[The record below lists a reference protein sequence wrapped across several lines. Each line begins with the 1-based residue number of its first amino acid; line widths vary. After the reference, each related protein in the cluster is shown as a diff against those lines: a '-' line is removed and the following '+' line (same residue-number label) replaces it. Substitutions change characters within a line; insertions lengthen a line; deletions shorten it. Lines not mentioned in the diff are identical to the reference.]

1 MKNHYLL
8 IITAFALGCNTQPGK
23 DLFYL
28 GADLSYVNE
37 MIDCGAE
44 YRENDELV
52 DPYELFG
59 RKGANISRIRL
70 WHTPDWNNSYSNLG
84 DVTTAIKKSRDAGM
98 QILLDF
104 HYSDT
109 WADPQHQVI
118 PRAWQDITDLDVL
131 ADSLY
136 AYTYQTLVS
145 LHVNGLT
152 PEFIQVGNEVNI
164 EIMQDSSSMNLDSI
178 NWSRNIKLL
187 NAGLKAVSD
196 FSIENK
202 IEIERMMH
210 IAQPENALW
219 WFEDARKN
227 DLIAFEWIGL
237 SYYPKWSSYSLDSL
251 GVAIKSLI
259 DTFGKQVMVVETAY
273 PYTTENVDPAHNILG
288 ADALIDGF
296 PATENGQFAYMKR
309 LIEVTKQGGG
319 RGVIYWEPAWVT
331 SDCSTLWGQG
341 SHWDNATF
349 FDAARGNEA
358 LKVFEL
364 FVSNLN

>member
-136 AYTYQTLVS
+136 AYTYQ
-145 LHVNGLT
+145 
-152 PEFIQVGNEVNI
+152 
-164 EIMQDSSSMNLDSI
+164 
-178 NWSRNIKLL
+178 
-187 NAGLKAVSD
+187 
-196 FSIENK
+196 
-202 IEIERMMH
+202 
-210 IAQPENALW
+210 
-219 WFEDARKN
+219 
-227 DLIAFEWIGL
+227 
-237 SYYPKWSSYSLDSL
+237 
-251 GVAIKSLI
+251 
-259 DTFGKQVMVVETAY
+259 
-273 PYTTENVDPAHNILG
+273 
-288 ADALIDGF
+288 
-296 PATENGQFAYMKR
+296 
-309 LIEVTKQGGG
+309 
-319 RGVIYWEPAWVT
+319 
-331 SDCSTLWGQG
+331 
-341 SHWDNATF
+341 
-349 FDAARGNEA
+349 
-358 LKVFEL
+358 
-364 FVSNLN
+364 